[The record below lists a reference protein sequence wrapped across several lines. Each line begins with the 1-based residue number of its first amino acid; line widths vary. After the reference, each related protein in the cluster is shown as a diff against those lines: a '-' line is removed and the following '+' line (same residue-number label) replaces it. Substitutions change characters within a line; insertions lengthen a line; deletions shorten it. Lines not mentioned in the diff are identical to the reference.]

1 MRISYFESDK
11 FHNTIETLG
20 ECTIPTP
27 HILNHYTD
35 DEGKELFITSLNKV
49 KKYIE
54 EGKEPPSFEKA
65 GPREKIFFNSGSVKA
80 AIVTCGGLCPGINDV
95 IRSIVMS
102 LHYHYNV
109 KNIIGFRYGYTG
121 LVEDGTYPPLHL
133 SPEKVTS
140 IHNLGGSLLGTSRG
154 TPGAEKIV
162 DQLEKHGVNVFFPI
176 GGDGT
181 LKGAQAIAEEC
192 KRRGNSISVIG
203 IPKTIDND
211 IAYVARTFGYNTAV
225 EEARKAIASVHNE
238 VESHPAGVGVVKLMG
253 RDSGYIAACSCLSNS
268 SANYCLIPEIDF
280 DLYGNNGLLEDLRRR
295 IERRNHAVIVV
306 AEGAGQKFFKDK
318 PVKKDASGNTI
329 HKDIGRY
336 LCEKIKDFSDQK
348 DLSFNIKYIDPG
360 YMIRSQQA
368 NAEDSGFCLALGQ
381 YAVHAAMA
389 GKTNM
394 IISTWN
400 NRFIHVPIGLAV
412 STRKKV
418 NTGGDLWQLVKTSTG
433 QSELINR

>member
-11 FHNTIETLG
+11 FYNDIDTLG
-20 ECTIPTP
+20 KCTINTP
-27 HILNHYTD
+27 HALNHYTD
-35 DEGKELFITSLNKV
+35 DDSRELFITNLSKV

-54 EGKEPPSFEKA
+54 EGLEPPAFEKA
-65 GPREKIFFNSGSVKA
+65 GPREKIFFSPISVKA

-109 KNIIGFRYGYTG
+109 RNIVGYRYGYRG
-121 LVEDGTYPPLHL
+121 IVEDNKYPPIHL
-133 SPEKVTS
+133 SPDKVTA
-140 IHNLGGSLLGTSRG
+140 IHNLGGSILGTSRG
-154 TPGAEKIV
+154 TPGVKEIV

-181 LKGAQAIAEEC
+181 LKGAQEIAEEC
-192 KRRGNSISVIG
+192 MKRKNRISVIG

-225 EEARKAIASVHNE
+225 EEARRAIASIHNE
-238 VESHPAGVGVVKLMG
+238 VESLPAGVGIVKLMG

-268 SANYCLIPEIDF
+268 SANYCLIPEVDF
-280 DLYGNNGLLEDLRRR
+280 ELDGPMGLLEDLRRR

-306 AEGAGQKFFKDK
+306 AEGAGQNFFGDE
-318 PVKKDASGNTI
+318 PVKKDASGNVL

-336 LCEKIKDFSDQK
+336 LCSRIGDFSK
-348 DLSFNIKYIDPG
+348 ERDLDFNIKYIDPS

-412 STRKKV
+412 STRKRV
-418 NTGGDLWQLVKTSTG
+418 NTGGDFWQIVKTSTG
-433 QSELINR
+433 QPPLINS